1 MLRQA
6 DAAAGL
12 PVAEAAEAEEGD
24 EEDEGTGTAE
34 VDARR
39 GGYWKAAAGSPGA
52 TSSDRG
58 SCSGSGKSSGRYIGV
73 CLISSKSCCR
83 SFEAHGA
90 DLCAAVEFRSEGRD
104 GGGREQGGE
113 IKFEEKESAGEWEM
127 REVLVAFP

>member
-83 SFEAHGA
+83 SLRRTDPRRAPQRAATGLGGDQAHSYIPPRR
-90 DLCAAVEFRSEGRD
+90 LPAARAAPSVRRG
-104 GGGREQGGE
+104 
-113 IKFEEKESAGEWEM
+113 SAW
-127 REVLVAFP
+127 